1 MEQVQI
7 LVMDFI
13 DSEGKRF
20 SLKVPDPRIDLDPEE
35 VESVMNLII
44 EKNIFARPALVSIEK
59 AYIQTTT
66 QDIIVFGA

>member
-1 MEQVQI
+1 MEQV

-20 SLKVPDPRIDLDPEE
+20 TLKVPDPRIDIDSED
-35 VESVMNLII
+35 VENLMNLII
-44 EKNIFARPALVSIEK
+44 EKNIFARPALVSIDK